1 MREDLQYA
9 SRQFGKSPGFAAAAV
24 GTLGVGI
31 AAAAA
36 MFGLVQGV
44 LLSPPPFR
52 DPDRVVLLT
61 QSRLDGQPY
70 TGGASIAQWLDWRTS
85 ARTIEPPALYRW
97 TFNFLVLPEGSTSL
111 SGMVVTDEF
120 FRVLGVQPV
129 LGRVFEASEAS
140 RPKVPPTAIVL
151 GHELWVRQF
160 NSDPGILGRTVQLS
174 RMPAPLPVVGVMPP
188 GLRFLP
194 DPAAAAEPNY
204 DVNAFVDFWL
214 AVAPDETQIRNRGW
228 NAVSRVR
235 EGASLADAQ
244 RELAALAVTQVQA
257 DARLAG
263 LTIQVRP
270 VQEDANRDA
279 RSLLLPLFGF
289 VALLFFVACVNV
301 AGLFVARGLQRDR
314 EYAMRAAMGASR
326 VRLFRQVITE
336 SALVALL
343 GAVVAA
349 VLATGM
355 VSLFK
360 AIGGQAVPRADM
372 VGVGWPV
379 FAFGFAAALV
389 AAIVSGVL
397 PAARASSP
405 AHAQSLKGGRTTAG
419 RAERRLLGSIATVQI
434 VLTVALLSGAAL
446 LVRTTSNLARVRP
459 GYDVE
464 NILAATVT
472 AVSAANPAASRA
484 FHTQVLERVSALP
497 GVSRVAFAWGVPLT
511 GNKWPSTMEIVGQPD
526 RGQLGFPL
534 RAITEDYFA
543 VMGMALVDGRGFGAA
558 DTAEAPRVAIVNQT
572 LARRYF
578 GGQAVGR
585 HLQFAGDA
593 KRPLEIVG
601 VVADTRTE
609 ALSRT
614 ADPEVYLPFWQNGAF
629 SKHLVIRAGADP
641 ASLAALVRR
650 EVRAVEP
657 TAAIE
662 HMTTMEEIR
671 RGSLAPRTFAMR
683 LLFAASVAATL
694 LALVGIYGVLSLSV
708 GSRVKEI
715 AVRKAVGAQQSEIL
729 QSVLGEGSRLI
740 LTGVVFGALVAVLV
754 ARGLQSQLYEVGTAD
769 PISLAAAAA
778 LFGAVALAACL
789 LPALRAARADLA
801 SALRQD

>member
-1 MREDLQYA
+1 MLEDLRYA
-9 SRQFGKSPGFAAAAV
+9 TRQFRKSPGFALSAIV
-24 GTLGVGI
+24 TLGVGI

-52 DPDRVVLLT
+52 DPDRVVLLS

-70 TGGASIAQWLDWRTS
+70 TGGASIGQWLDWRNS
-85 ARTIEPPALYRW
+85 ARSIDPPALYRW
-97 TFNFLVLPEGSTSL
+97 TFNFLVLAEGSTAL

-120 FRVLGVQPV
+120 FRVLGVQPI
-129 LGRVFEASEAS
+129 LGRVFNASEAS
-140 RPKVPPTAIVL
+140 RVKVPPTAILL

-160 NSDPGILGRTVQLS
+160 NSDPRILGKTVQLS
-174 RMPAPLPVVGVMPP
+174 RMPAPLPVIGVMPP

-204 DVNAFVDFWL
+204 DVNEFVDFWL
-214 AVAPDETQIRNRGW
+214 AVAPDESQVRNRGW
-228 NAVSRVR
+228 NALTRVR
-235 EGASLADAQ
+235 TGTPLSEAQ
-244 RELAALAVTQVQA
+244 REISAMAAAQVQT

-263 LTIQVRP
+263 LTIQLRP
-270 VQEDANRDA
+270 VQEEANRDA

-289 VALLFFVACVNV
+289 VGLLFFVACVNV

-314 EYAMRAAMGASR
+314 EYAMRAAAGASR
-326 VRLFRQVITE
+326 ARLFRQVMTE
-336 SALVALL
+336 SAVLAVLS
-343 GAVVAA
+343 AVVAA
-349 VLATGM
+349 ALAAGM
-355 VSLFK
+355 VTLFK
-360 AIGGQAVPRADM
+360 AIGGQAIPRADM
-372 VGVGWPV
+372 VAVGWPI
-379 FAFGFAAALV
+379 FAFGLAAALV

-397 PAARASSP
+397 PAVRASSP
-405 AHAQSLKGGRTTAG
+405 AHVQTLKGGRTTAG
-419 RAERRLLGSIATVQI
+419 RAERRLLGGIATVQI

-472 AVSAANPAASRA
+472 AVSAATPAASRA
-484 FHTQVLERVSALP
+484 FHSQVLQRVGALP

-511 GNKWPSTMEIVGQPD
+511 GNKWPGTMEIVGRPD
-526 RGQLGFPL
+526 AGQFGFPI

-543 VMGMALVDGRGFGAA
+543 VMGMALVDGRGFGATDSA
-558 DTAEAPRVAIVNQT
+558 DAPRVAIVNQT

-578 GGQAVGR
+578 DGAALGQ
-585 HLQFAGDA
+585 HLQFAGDP
-593 KRPLEIVG
+593 KRPIEIVG

-614 ADPEVYLPFWQNGAF
+614 AGPEVYFPFWQNGAF
-629 SKHLVIRAGADP
+629 SKHLVIRTTADP
-641 ASLAALVRR
+641 AALTALMRR

-657 TAAIE
+657 TAAVE
-662 HMTTMEEIR
+662 QVTTMEEIR
-671 RGSLAPRTFAMR
+671 RASMAPRRFAMR
-683 LLFAASVAATL
+683 LLFAASVVATL

-729 QSVLGEGSRLI
+729 RSVLGEGSRLI
-740 LTGVVFGALVAVLV
+740 VVGVVFGTMVAVLI
-754 ARGLQSQLYEVGTAD
+754 ARGLQSQLYEVSTAD
-769 PISLAAAAA
+769 PISLASASV
-778 LFGAVALAACL
+778 LFGAVAIGVCL
-789 LPALRAARADLA
+789 LPAVRAARTDLA
-801 SALRQD
+801 MALRQD